1 MEAPMPEKHTDRSY
15 EQELAQIRSLVKRMG
30 AEVTDMLSR
39 SLRALR
45 AGDASLARA
54 VIGSDRRVNRLE
66 VDVDELCM
74 RVIARR
80 QPVASDLRFI
90 ATTLKLDTD
99 LERVG
104 DLCVDICE
112 RILELGAPV
121 STEAGVRLDK
131 MGEEVGAMVETALEA
146 FLTGDV
152 TLAERV
158 LESDAA
164 VDDAYRQLF
173 EILLAGMRAGSRP
186 SQDGVRL
193 QAIGRYLE
201 RIGDHAT
208 NLAEM
213 AIFYAQGRDVRH
225 SGRVAERAPVAW
237 IAGGAR
243 LAVDAASD
251 AIAASTAAARNGR
264 ARAAR

>member
-1 MEAPMPEKHTDRSY
+1 MEGSMSETHTDRSY
-15 EQELAQIRSLVKRMG
+15 EQELAQIRALIKRMG

-39 SLRALR
+39 SLRALKN
-45 AGDASLARA
+45 GDAAMARA
-54 VIGSDRRVNRLE
+54 VIASDRRVNRLE

-121 STEAGVRLDK
+121 NAEAGARLET
-131 MGEEVGAMVETALEA
+131 MGEKAGAMVDTALAA
-146 FLTGDV
+146 FLAGDV
-152 TLAERV
+152 ALAERV

-164 VDDAYRQLF
+164 VDEGYRQLF
-173 EILLAGMRAGSRP
+173 EMLLAGMRAGSRR

-208 NLAEM
+208 NVAEM

-225 SGRVAERAPVAW
+225 PGRVAVS
-237 IAGGAR
+237 
-243 LAVDAASD
+243 AAL
-251 AIAASTAAARNGR
+251 
-264 ARAAR
+264 ARAT